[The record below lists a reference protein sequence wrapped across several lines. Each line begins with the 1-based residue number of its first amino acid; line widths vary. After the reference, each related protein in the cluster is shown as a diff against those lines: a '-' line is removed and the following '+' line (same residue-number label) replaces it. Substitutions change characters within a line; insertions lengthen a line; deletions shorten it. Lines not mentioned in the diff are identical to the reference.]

1 MFQGCLFQNNS
12 IKEVEDEKER
22 EAEKKKTQEE
32 EKEKEPVQAER
43 VEVEH
48 AKEKE
53 ERAKKKK
60 EKKQESPTSPK
71 VQVTPTSSLTSSTPK
86 GANPALPPAFQEAS
100 SPIPQASSSK
110 TSAEW
115 QIELVE
121 NFLMYILIK
130 LVLCLSFQS
139 LVFYFCRTNCQGN
152 FKLAKKRCGQFK
164 LQR

>member
-43 VEVEH
+43 
-48 AKEKE
+48 
-53 ERAKKKK
+53 
-60 EKKQESPTSPK
+60 